1 MDINSEFFKDF
12 SETWHRG
19 VMVSTTSQHQLTRTE
34 LGFSAGSNNAYV
46 MSGFAIVS
54 FWSNEYSKHSR
65 CNFIG
70 QQF

>member
-1 MDINSEFFKDF
+1 MNLQKVLLSFNKVNHLDINSEFFKDF

-46 MSGFAIVS
+46 ISGFAIVS
-54 FWSNEYSKHSR
+54 F
-65 CNFIG
+65 
-70 QQF
+70 

>member
-1 MDINSEFFKDF
+1 MNLQKVLLSFNKVNQLDINSEFFKDF

-46 MSGFAIVS
+46 ISGFAIVS
-54 FWSNEYSKHSR
+54 F
-65 CNFIG
+65 
-70 QQF
+70 